1 MGNITKKTTSS
12 RQGLESLFSTKKP
25 AGAGLRGSMAAFLKI
40 VDRVLDSF
48 FCVTD
53 LLLGFSLDLFRRAF
67 GFLLSIAGQFS
78 GPFLDLSGDVFR
90 SAFHLIFVHDQSP
103 LQKIRVSTLLASL
116 CLGQSDLVMVS

>member
-1 MGNITKKTTSS
+1 MGNITKK
-12 RQGLESLFSTKKP
+12 RRVPGRAWKALFSTKKP
-25 AGAGLRGSMAAFLKI
+25 AGAGLRGSMAVFLKI

-53 LLLGFSLDLFRRAF
+53 LLLGFSLDLFRKAF

-116 CLGQSDLVMVS
+116 CPRQSTNV